1 LLGEPISCLTHE
13 GDCVAQGTELKAEI
27 AERRC
32 SRPNERVD
40 MIGLVLLMIAA
51 TTDSLGDRSDHQPIY
66 NPASAT
72 SGTRKENL
80 IFRLKLPRELHE
92 RILAELLYLASPV
105 SLK

>member
-1 LLGEPISCLTHE
+1 
-13 GDCVAQGTELKAEI
+13 
-27 AERRC
+27 
-32 SRPNERVD
+32 

-92 RILAELLYLASPV
+92 RILAELLYLETKFAAPRLLPASPEAININVPAIRLVPV
-105 SLK
+105 SGTCCGRAKPPR